1 MNTTLP
7 RLHIKALIDLIKGL
21 PIMYASQDLQIC
33 VHECRVTAEDDLY
46 VATLAPS
53 RDMKLLDLTELLT
66 EDVSEFESLDFGPVG
81 PHMQPSASAS
91 LD

>member
-1 MNTTLP
+1 
-7 RLHIKALIDLIKGL
+7 
-21 PIMYASQDLQIC
+21 MYASQDLQIC